1 MNGVKIRELLRFF
14 CASHYNFGYF
24 HLTPKVNSLEF
35 TQLAA
40 VLNVCASAITHSL
53 GQTLDLIADSVRPSV
68 RPLVS
73 RPSSRSLPSL
83 AAALLP
89 PAIGDFICGSAIAQD
104 LERTA
109 PGRTWK

>member
-24 HLTPKVNSLEF
+24 HYTPSLVF
-35 TQLAA
+35 TQLAG

-68 RPLVS
+68 RQLVGDCYLPPRMMSPS
-73 RPSSRSLPSL
+73 RVTNRLMIFICHPTLGDTVGSL
-83 AAALLP
+83 A
-89 PAIGDFICGSAIAQD
+89 Q
-104 LERTA
+104 
-109 PGRTWK
+109 PGED